1 MKKAL
6 ISLTA
11 TVVILL
17 AIIGSLVIAENR
29 AKVALES
36 DVSDYLRACDIEPN
50 VIDVHGRPYL
60 LYAAKHTADLTYV
73 DVDPAAGT
81 NKDQLLVHRLVD
93 GHAGRLTRFITFDY
107 PSSDATPVK
116 NPDDSY
122 TEVATIDGED
132 VTFSA
137 TTDAD
142 RTGSTPRDGDR
153 PHGSRLDV
161 LADGRKLSELSL
173 PQPAE
178 VENVS
183 AGEDGVI
190 VEVEYADVDCR

>member
-50 VIDVHGRPYL
+50 AIDVHGRPYL

-93 GHAGRLTRFITFDY
+93 GHTDRLTRFITVDY

-137 TTDAD
+137 TIDAD
-142 RTGSTPRDGDR
+142 RTGSTRTDGDR
-153 PHGSRLDV
+153 THGSRLDV
-161 LADGRKLSELSL
+161 FADDRQLSELSL